1 MNRLLKIIFALV
13 AVISAMALLVSCDNI
28 PIPGQDGT
36 SSTQNFNDR
45 VVVNIDA
52 TPSSNTPIS
61 PAPAI
66 PILLIPE
73 ASGVLVEENERALL
87 DFSNK
92 ENGYIM
98 VRWLTDTDMQ
108 LRVRVTGPTGV
119 FYTYRL
125 WPNDQYE
132 VFPLS
137 DGSGQYS
144 VMVLEQVE
152 GTSFSLALEVTFD
165 VQLADEFG
173 PFLRPNQ
180 YVNFNEDSTVVAI
193 AAQLVAGQD
202 ALLDKIAA
210 VYNFVVTHITYDTA
224 FAQKVVDG
232 YITGYIPD
240 LDDVI
245 ARGYGICFDYAAV
258 MTAMLRSQGIPTK
271 MIFGYVGDVYHA
283 WINVHS
289 DETGWINGVILF
301 DGQEWTLM
309 DPTFESTAGNAA
321 ALQEFIGD
329 GSNYIV
335 KFLF

>member
-1 MNRLLKIIFALV
+1 MSRLLKIIFVLV
-13 AVISAMALLVSCDNI
+13 SVVSAMVLLASCDSI
-28 PIPGQDGT
+28 PIPGREDIGSNQRPSDP
-36 SSTQNFNDR
+36 

-52 TPSSNTPIS
+52 TSSSNTPIS

-73 ASGVLVEENERALL
+73 ASGTLVEQNERALL

-92 ENGYIM
+92 EDGYIM
-98 VRWLTDTDMQ
+98 VRWLTETDMQ

-125 WPNDQYE
+125 WADDQYE

-152 GTSFSLALEVTFD
+152 GTNFALALEVTFD

-180 YVNFNEDSTVVAI
+180 YVNFNENSNVVAV
-193 AAQLVAGQD
+193 AAQLVAGQET
-202 ALLDKIAA
+202 LLDKIAS
-210 VYNFVVTHITYDTA
+210 VYNFVATHITYDA
-224 FAQKVVDG
+224 EFAQKVVDG
-232 YITGYIPD
+232 YVTGYIPD

-289 DETGWINGVILF
+289 EETGWINGVILF
-301 DGQEWTLM
+301 DGHEWTLM